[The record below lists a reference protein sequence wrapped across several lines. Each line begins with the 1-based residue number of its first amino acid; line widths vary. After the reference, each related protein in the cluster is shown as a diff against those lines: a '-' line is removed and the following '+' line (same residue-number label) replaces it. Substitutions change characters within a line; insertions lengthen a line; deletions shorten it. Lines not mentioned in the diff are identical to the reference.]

1 MVQYRTIQPNDNI
14 TLANIIRTSLLQFTD
29 QLEGTVYTDPTTDD
43 LYNLFRKEKSIY
55 YIAEEEGHLL
65 GGGGLYPGEGM
76 GEDTIELVKMYL
88 AAKARGKGIGYQLL
102 DKSVNKARE
111 FGFSK
116 VYIESLPVLKP
127 ALSLYEKYGF
137 KYIDHP
143 IGNTGHGG
151 CDIWMILDL

>member
-76 GEDTIELVKMYL
+76 GEDTVELVKMYL

-143 IGNTGHGG
+143 IGKTGHGG